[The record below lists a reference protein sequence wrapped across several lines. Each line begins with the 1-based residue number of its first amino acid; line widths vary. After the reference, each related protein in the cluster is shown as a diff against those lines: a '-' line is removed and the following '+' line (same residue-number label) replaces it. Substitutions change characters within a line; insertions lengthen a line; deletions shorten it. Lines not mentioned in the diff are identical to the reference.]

1 MFDLLH
7 FTDLL
12 QPQWYVM
19 HGGILLIMF
28 VVFAET
34 GLFAGFFLPGDSL
47 LFVAGV
53 FSHQLLQGFI
63 PADQIVLRLAMIIF
77 LISISAILGNVF
89 GYWFGSKSGP
99 KLYQKSDSL
108 LFKHQHLVNTKIYYD
123 KHGPMTIFVARF
135 IPFVRTF
142 APIVA
147 GTVGMDYKKFM
158 VNNIAGS
165 FVWSITMVLAGH
177 YLNRFLIEHFN
188 YDLSEH
194 LGYIVLG
201 IVLITTVPFVIKM
214 LSGRKTDEK

>member
-1 MFDLLH
+1 MLELLH

-53 FSHQLLQGFI
+53 FSHQLLHGFI

-89 GYWFGSKSGP
+89 GYWFGAKSGP
-99 KLYQKSDSL
+99 KLYQKTDSL
-108 LFKHQHLVNTKIYYD
+108 LFKHQHLVNTKNYYD

-147 GTVGMDYKKFM
+147 GTVGMDYRKFM
-158 VNNIAGS
+158 VYNIAGS

-177 YLNRFLIEHFN
+177 YLNRFLIDQFN

-214 LSGRKTDEK
+214 MTGRGKQE

>member
-1 MFDLLH
+1 MFDILH

-53 FSHQLLQGFI
+53 FSHQLLEGFI
-63 PADQIVLRLAMIIF
+63 PDHQIVLRLAMIIF
-77 LISISAILGNVF
+77 LISISAILGNIF
-89 GYWFGSKSGP
+89 GYWFGAKSGP

-108 LFKHQHLVNTKIYYD
+108 LFKKQHLVNTKNYYD
-123 KHGPMTIFVARF
+123 KHGSMTIFVARF

-147 GTVGMDYKKFM
+147 GTVGMDYRKFM
-158 VNNIAGS
+158 VYNIAGS
-165 FVWSITMVLAGH
+165 FVWTITMVLAGH
-177 YLNRFLIEHFN
+177 YLNKFLIDQFN
-188 YDLSEH
+188 YDLSKH

-201 IVLITTVPFVIKM
+201 IVLVTTVPFIIKM
-214 LSGRKTDEK
+214 LFSKGNVEK